1 MYFIAQELREI
12 MAKLGF
18 RKIDEMVGRVDRLKQ
33 KENIHSWKAKNVDLS
48 SVLYTPEKYKGKV
61 IKFDSHKKYDFKLE
75 KVLDEINP
83 QLEYK
88 FRISTDKPYIIC
100 SIKQLGLSKKITFYD
115 MKIIM
120 DQKNCNEKEAILQL
134 LQSILDK
141 NNA

>member
-1 MYFIAQELREI
+1 MLIINTNNIVEFINLE
-12 MAKLGF
+12 
-18 RKIDEMVGRVDRLKQ
+18 
-33 KENIHSWKAKNVDLS
+33 AKNYL
-48 SVLYTPEKYKGKV
+48 
-61 IKFDSHKKYDFKLE
+61 KFLNNFE
-75 KVLDEINP
+75 NVLDEINP
-83 QLEYK
+83 HLEYK
-88 FRISTDKPYIIC
+88 FSISNIKPYIIC

>member
-1 MYFIAQELREI
+1 MLIINTNNIVEFINLE
-12 MAKLGF
+12 
-18 RKIDEMVGRVDRLKQ
+18 
-33 KENIHSWKAKNVDLS
+33 AKNYL
-48 SVLYTPEKYKGKV
+48 
-61 IKFDSHKKYDFKLE
+61 KFLNNFE
-75 KVLDEINP
+75 NVLDEINP

>member
-1 MYFIAQELREI
+1 MLIINTNNIVEFINSE
-12 MAKLGF
+12 
-18 RKIDEMVGRVDRLKQ
+18 
-33 KENIHSWKAKNVDLS
+33 AKNYL
-48 SVLYTPEKYKGKV
+48 
-61 IKFDSHKKYDFKLE
+61 KFLNNFE

-100 SIKQLGLSKKITFYD
+100 SIKRLGLSKKITFYD
-115 MKIIM
+115 MKVIM